1 MGFYLSRPVAL
12 YVFAG
17 NSATPDVMAGP
28 VYGSG
33 SGQATATAKR
43 ALPLGMAFP
52 ADQSKHIDAHIWCI
66 PEGAHFSIAETVWYT
81 EP

>member
-1 MGFYLSRPVAL
+1 MGLYLSRPVAL

-33 SGQATATAKR
+33 LGQATATAGQS
-43 ALPLGMAFP
+43 LPLGMP
-52 ADQSKHIDAHIWCI
+52 LPTDPTKHIDAHIWCT
-66 PEGAHFSIAETVWYT
+66 PVGASFSIFETVWYT
-81 EP
+81 ED